1 MRYPVIQDSIYHGGK
16 RTKVLGRE
24 GIDDRL
30 TMVIR
35 AKKNKPGET
44 EKENDA
50 IED

>member
-16 RTKVLGRE
+16 RTKLLGRE

-30 TMVIR
+30 TMVIQT
-35 AKKNKPGET
+35 KKKKPGKT

-50 IED
+50 IKD